1 MKKRILISINP
12 KHVAN
17 IINGTKKFEYRKVAA
32 KQDISSI
39 LIYETSPVKRVVAE
53 AKIVDVLILSPNELW
68 EETKEYSGITK
79 KFFDEYFEGRNIAY
93 AYKLGKVKVYK
104 NPKSLLEYG
113 IKSAPQSF
121 VYLWWFYLKKRL
133 NIGGILWLRM

>member
-12 KHVAN
+12 EHVAN
-17 IINGTKKFEYRKVAA
+17 IINGTKKYEYRKVAA

-79 KFFDEYFEGRNIAY
+79 KFFDEYFEGRDIAY

-121 VYLWWFYLKKRL
+121 VYL
-133 NIGGILWLRM
+133 